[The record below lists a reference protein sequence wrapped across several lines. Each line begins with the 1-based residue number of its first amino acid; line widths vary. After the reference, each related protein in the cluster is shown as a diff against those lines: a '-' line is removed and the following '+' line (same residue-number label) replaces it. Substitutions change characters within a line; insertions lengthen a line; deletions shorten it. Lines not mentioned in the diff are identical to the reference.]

1 MATTKRFEE
10 LIIWQESRKFVSNIY
25 KLTNNFLKVELYG
38 LTSQI
43 RRAAVSI
50 MSNFA
55 EGFNRRTKKEF
66 INFLVIA
73 RASILEFQNDLYINL
88 DL

>member
-55 EGFNRRTKKEF
+55 EGFNRRTKEEF